1 MKVVGE
7 KQARRTRFL
16 SSALILGALL
26 LTVAGD
32 AFGQVSPAEIINPE
46 LKAAEAKYFS
56 KLKSLNHAIEAAK
69 FPFPFY
75 LSRYVGLNPAQQAE
89 ADSRGIEFVRFH
101 ERVVLKITGNYNA
114 AYNAVLLAQ
123 NQRAAR
129 VFEEV
134 ITPILRLVAQEIPVD
149 VTCDAIGFEISFHTR
164 SQKTNYD
171 YEGKEILV
179 AVFKPA
185 DAFAYS
191 LAQSDQDRQEM
202 LNRSEIYL
210 DGNLFGLALYQPN
223 PFDLEALGRTTTQPS
238 TTSASPAL
246 AVKSSREASLAGPKV
261 VTDFTSPTTRT
272 GAGGKISSNG
282 PGTPAPPAPP
292 APVIPAAPAATQSDA
307 DRLQSKFQPQLDAY
321 AKELASRFH
330 LVDYAPPS
338 FGVFRNQI
346 VLQVTLRNTSRFNRD
361 TTSIYKR
368 AAQSFDLFL
377 GPQLKD
383 LLEKIPAG
391 WEFNALDISV
401 LNQLSPDAKT
411 SSEAIEFVFPL
422 QAARKFADSDITNQ
436 QLIDQSVVLVNGM
449 RISLDLQRVE

>member
-1 MKVVGE
+1 MKAAGR
-7 KQARRTRFL
+7 KQTSRARLL
-16 SSALILGALL
+16 SSALILVALL
-26 LTVAGD
+26 LTIAGD
-32 AFGQVSPAEIINPE
+32 TFGQVSPAEIINPQ

-56 KLKSLNHAIEAAK
+56 QLKSLNHAIEATK

-75 LSRYVGLNPAQQAE
+75 LSRYVGLDPAQQAE

-123 NQRAAR
+123 NQRATH

-134 ITPILRLVAQEIPVD
+134 ITPILQLVTQEIPAD

-179 AVFKPA
+179 AVLAPA
-185 DAFAYS
+185 DAFAFS
-191 LAQSDQDRQEM
+191 QAQSDQDRQEI

-210 DGNLFGLALYQPN
+210 DGNLFGLALYQAN
-223 PFDLEALGRTTTQPS
+223 PFDLEALGRTTTP
-238 TTSASPAL
+238 TPPET
-246 AVKSSREASLAGPKV
+246 AVNSSRGGSLVGPKV

-272 GAGGKISSNG
+272 EAGGKIASSG

-292 APVIPAAPAATQSDA
+292 APVNPAAPAATQSDA

-330 LVDYAPPS
+330 SVDYAPPS

-346 VLQVTLRNTSRFNRD
+346 VLQITLRNTSRFNRD

-401 LNQLSPDAKT
+401 LNQLSPDTKT

-422 QAARKFADSDITNQ
+422 QIARKFVDSDITNQ

>member
-1 MKVVGE
+1 MKAASE
-7 KQARRTRFL
+7 KTARRARVFY
-16 SSALILGALL
+16 SALILGALL
-26 LTVAGD
+26 LTIVGD
-32 AFGQVSPAEIINPE
+32 TFGQVSPAEIINPQ

-56 KLKSLNHAIEAAK
+56 QLKSLNHAIEVAK

-75 LSRYVGLNPAQQAE
+75 LSRYVGLDPAQQAE

-123 NQRAAR
+123 NQRATH

-134 ITPILRLVAQEIPVD
+134 VTPILQLVTQEIPAD

-179 AVFKPA
+179 AVLAPA
-185 DAFAYS
+185 DAFAFS
-191 LAQSDQDRQEM
+191 QAQSDQDRQEI

-210 DGNLFGLALYQPN
+210 DGNLFGLALYQAN
-223 PFDLEALGRTTTQPS
+223 PFDLEALGRTTTP
-238 TTSASPAL
+238 TPPET
-246 AVKSSREASLAGPKV
+246 AVNSSRGGSLVGPKV

-272 GAGGKISSNG
+272 EAGGKIASSG

-292 APVIPAAPAATQSDA
+292 APVNPAPPAATQSDA
-307 DRLQSKFQPQLDAY
+307 DRLQSQFQSQLDAY

-330 LVDYAPPS
+330 SVDYAPPS

-346 VLQVTLRNTSRFNRD
+346 VLQITLRNTSRFNRD

-391 WEFNALDISV
+391 SEFNALDISV
-401 LNQLSPDAKT
+401 LNQLSPDSKT

-422 QAARKFADSDITNQ
+422 QIARKFVDSDITNQ

>member
-1 MKVVGE
+1 MKAAGE
-7 KQARRTRFL
+7 KRARRATFL
-16 SSALILGALL
+16 SSTLILGALL
-26 LTVAGD
+26 LTVAGV

-46 LKAAEAKYFS
+46 LKAAEAKYFPQ
-56 KLKSLNHAIEAAK
+56 LKALNHAIETAK
-69 FPFPFY
+69 FPFSFY
-75 LSRYVGLNPAQQAE
+75 LSRYVGLDPAQQAE
-89 ADSRGIEFVRFH
+89 ADSRGMEFVRFH
-101 ERVVLKITGNYNA
+101 DRVVLKITGNYNA
-114 AYNAVLLAQ
+114 AYNAALLTQ
-123 NQRAAR
+123 NQRATR
-129 VFEEV
+129 VFQEV
-134 ITPILRLVAQEIPVD
+134 ITPILQLVAQEIPAD

-185 DAFAYS
+185 DAFAYPQ
-191 LAQSDQDRQEM
+191 APSDQDRQEI

-223 PFDLEALGRTTTQPS
+223 PFDLEALGRTKQPS
-238 TTSASPAL
+238 TTSAPPAA
-246 AVKSSREASLAGPKV
+246 AVKSSRAAPLVSPKV
-261 VTDFTSPTTRT
+261 TTDFTNPTTRAET
-272 GAGGKISSNG
+272 GGNFSLNA
-282 PGTPAPPAPP
+282 PGPPAPP
-292 APVIPAAPAATQSDA
+292 AQPVPVKPAAPAATHSDA
-307 DRLQSKFQPQLDAY
+307 DRLQAKYQPQLDAF
-321 AKELASRFH
+321 AKDLASRFH

-338 FGVFRNQI
+338 FGTFRSQI
-346 VLQVTLRNTSRFNRD
+346 VLQITLRNTSRFNRD

-377 GPQLKD
+377 APQLKD

-391 WEFNALDISV
+391 WEFDALDISV

-422 QAARKFADSDITNQ
+422 PIARKFVESDITNQ

>member
-1 MKVVGE
+1 MKAAGE
-7 KQARRTRFL
+7 KQASRARLIF
-16 SSALILGALL
+16 SSLILVALF
-26 LTVAGD
+26 LTIAAVT
-32 AFGQVSPAEIINPE
+32 FGQVSPAEIINPA

-56 KLKSLNHAIEAAK
+56 QLKSLNHAIEAIK

-75 LSRYVGLNPAQQAE
+75 LSRYVGLDPAQQAE
-89 ADSRGIEFVRFH
+89 SDSRGIEFVRFH

-114 AYNAVLLAQ
+114 AYNSVLLAQ
-123 NQRAAR
+123 NQRATH

-134 ITPILRLVAQEIPVD
+134 ITPILRLVAQEIPAD

-179 AVFKPA
+179 AVLAPA
-185 DAFAYS
+185 DAFAFS
-191 LAQSDQDRQEM
+191 LAQSDQDRQEI

-210 DGNLFGLALYQPN
+210 DGNLFGLALYQAN
-223 PFDLEALGRTTTQPS
+223 PFDLEALGRMTT
-238 TTSASPAL
+238 PAPPET
-246 AVKSSREASLAGPKV
+246 AVKSSRGGSLVGPKV

-272 GAGGKISSNG
+272 EAGGKIASSG
-282 PGTPAPPAPP
+282 PGTPAPPAQP
-292 APVIPAAPAATQSDA
+292 APVNPAPPAATQSDA
-307 DRLQSKFQPQLDAY
+307 DRLQSQFQSQLDAY

-330 LVDYAPPS
+330 SVDYAPPS

-346 VLQVTLRNTSRFNRD
+346 VLQITLRNTSRFNRD
-361 TTSIYKR
+361 ATSIYKR

-383 LLEKIPAG
+383 LLEKMPAG
-391 WEFNALDISV
+391 SEFNALDISV
-401 LNQLSPDAKT
+401 LNQLSPDSKT

-422 QAARKFADSDITNQ
+422 QIARKFVDSDITNQ